1 MGGVSLSDVYGRCV
15 TVYEY
20 SILVK
25 LCTST
30 TVLLIVLSFFLIAY
44 NFFISI
50 IVIAIILSFS
60 ELYHRELRVDRV
72 VMVRHGRYYMVNF
85 VCGNEIIRARAN
97 LTTASRIASIIKV
110 PIDFHQ

>member
-1 MGGVSLSDVYGRCV
+1 
-15 TVYEY
+15 
-20 SILVK
+20 
-25 LCTST
+25 
-30 TVLLIVLSFFLIAY
+30 VLLIVLSFFLIAY

>member
-110 PIDFHQ
+110 PIDFYQ